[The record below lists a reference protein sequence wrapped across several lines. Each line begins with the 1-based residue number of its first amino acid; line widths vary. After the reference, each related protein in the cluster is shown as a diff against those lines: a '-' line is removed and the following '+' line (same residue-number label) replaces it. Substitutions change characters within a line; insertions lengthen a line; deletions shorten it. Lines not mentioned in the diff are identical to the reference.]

1 MNQKVEQLKNP
12 SGNSLT
18 TEYQARTDNDLYKR
32 AKKEIKARDIGDKK
46 MIEKEMLHSAQDDR
60 QHVNLFRQEQI
71 GEMIREK
78 RQMEKNLEP
87 PEEEE
92 FLKKTANLGDLMQ
105 KVHRPWY
112 AKTLPPTI

>member
-1 MNQKVEQLKNP
+1 
-12 SGNSLT
+12 
-18 TEYQARTDNDLYKR
+18 
-32 AKKEIKARDIGDKK
+32 
-46 MIEKEMLHSAQDDR
+46 
-60 QHVNLFRQEQI
+60 
-71 GEMIREK
+71 
-78 RQMEKNLEP
+78 MEKNLEP